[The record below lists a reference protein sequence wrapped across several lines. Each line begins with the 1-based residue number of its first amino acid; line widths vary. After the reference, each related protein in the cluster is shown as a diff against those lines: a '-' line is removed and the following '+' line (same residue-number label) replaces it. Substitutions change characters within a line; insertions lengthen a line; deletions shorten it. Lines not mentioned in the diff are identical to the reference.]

1 LWVQKGVKLLFL
13 PCPTTPSR
21 SGTQLT
27 PPNPFFYV
35 FGSACCVL
43 QRAGGKCL
51 LRGSNKHMHNDTYY
65 IKLLWCQTP
74 LQKPTTKQHRCYK
87 QHAEPA
93 LSFSSS
99 VSWASEKGLWCLAR
113 LGLAVSIVSLSKAH
127 IKVPSVPVSR
137 CRLCYAHQAPPQH
150 GVNGRKSKFSK
161 TTTAAIDAPT
171 AEDTH
176 RSTAV
181 PSGLPPCLR
190 EEA

>member
-1 LWVQKGVKLLFL
+1 MSSHPVAVRLPANAPRPVFL
-13 PCPTTPSR
+13 CFLVLPAVFCSGRVESASSEAPTSTC
-21 SGTQLT
+21 TTTLT
-27 PPNPFFYV
+27 ISNCCGARHHCRNPPLSSIVVMN
-35 FGSACCVL
+35 
-43 QRAGGKCL
+43 
-51 LRGSNKHMHNDTYY
+51 
-65 IKLLWCQTP
+65 
-74 LQKPTTKQHRCYK
+74 K

-137 CRLCYAHQAPPQH
+137 CRLCNAHQAPPQH

-171 AEDTH
+171 AENTR

-181 PSGLPPCLR
+181 PSGLPSCDL